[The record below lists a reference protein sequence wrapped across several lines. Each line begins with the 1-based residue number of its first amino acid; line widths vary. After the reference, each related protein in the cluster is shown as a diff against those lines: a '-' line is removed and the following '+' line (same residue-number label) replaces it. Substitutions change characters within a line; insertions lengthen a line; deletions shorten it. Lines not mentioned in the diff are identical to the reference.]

1 MLKIINGKQDKAGVG
16 ILIKDAKF
24 PAPFV
29 SGLEYSPP
37 AHGAWNIV
45 HTGMLIPES
54 HQIYICAQG
63 CLRGVVLTAAEMNV
77 SKRFSTIAI
86 RENNV
91 LDGDMEA
98 LIIDGVT
105 DIISKLSAK
114 PRAIL
119 IFTSCIHHFMGCDLE
134 LVYRILRERFLDINF
149 TDCYM
154 NPIMRK
160 SGMTPDQKMR
170 QQLYSFLKPSIVHK
184 KCINIIGNNLP
195 TEESSELA
203 RMIIENGFELK
214 DITSCTTYEEY
225 LSMAESVA
233 NISYN
238 PVAMISGDTLQTR
251 LSQKHLYLPL
261 SYGYTEIESNL
272 NQLAAYLHI
281 ETPDFTGGKAKAG
294 KALKSAK
301 EIIGDTPIAIDY
313 TATMRPIGLA
323 RLLIEHGFK
332 VVAVYVDTINEEERQ
347 DFIWMKE
354 HAPIMKLYST
364 LQVKMRFIHQNSD
377 TKSLAIGQKA
387 AYFTG
392 TTYFVNIVEGG
403 GMYGFDGI
411 CHLMH
416 LMEEAF
422 LSEKDTK
429 SLIQVKGLGC
439 CCV

>member
-1 MLKIINGKQDKAGVG
+1 MLKIVNGKQDEAGAG

-24 PAPFV
+24 PSPFV

-37 AHGAWNIV
+37 ARGAWNIV
-45 HTGMLIPES
+45 HTGMLIPKS
-54 HQIYICAQG
+54 HQIFICTQG
-63 CLRGVVLTAAEMNV
+63 CLRGVVLTAAEMNAAN
-77 SKRFSTIAI
+77 RFSTIAV

-91 LDGDMEA
+91 LDGDMES

-105 DIISKLSAK
+105 DILSKLKAK

-119 IFTSCIHHFMGCDLE
+119 IFTSCIHHFMGCDLK
-134 LVYRILRERFLDINF
+134 LVYRTLRERFPDIDF

-170 QQLYSFLKPSIVHK
+170 QQLYSLLKPVSVHK

-195 TEESSELA
+195 TEESSELV

-214 DITSCTTYEEY
+214 DITGCKTYEQY
-225 LSMAESVA
+225 LSMAESAA

-238 PVAMISGDTLQTR
+238 PVARISGDTLQTR

-261 SYGYTEIESNL
+261 SYDYAEIESNL

-281 ETPDFTGGKAKAG
+281 KTPDFTEEKAKAE

-313 TATMRPIGLA
+313 TATMRPMGLA
-323 RLLIEHGFK
+323 RLLIEHGFN
-332 VVAVYVDTINEEERQ
+332 VAAVYADTINEEERQ
-347 DFIWMKE
+347 DFIWLKE
-354 HAPIMKLYST
+354 NSPIMKLYST
-364 LQVKMRFIHQNSD
+364 VHVKMRFLSQNSH
-377 TKSLAIGQKA
+377 KKLLAIGQKA

-392 TTYFVNIVEGG
+392 TSYFVNIVEGG

-411 CHLMH
+411 YRLMQ

-422 LSEKDTK
+422 LREKDTK

-439 CCV
+439 CSL

>member
-29 SGLEYSPP
+29 SGLEYSSP

-63 CLRGVVLTAAEMNV
+63 CLRGVVLTAAEMNATN
-77 SKRFSTIAI
+77 RFSTIAI

-91 LDGDMEA
+91 LDGDMES

-105 DIISKLSAK
+105 DILSKIPKK

-119 IFTSCIHHFMGCDLE
+119 LFTSCIHHFMGCDLE
-134 LVYRILRERFLDINF
+134 LVYRTLRGRFQNIDF

-170 QQLYSFLKPSIVHK
+170 QQLYSLLKPVSVHK
-184 KCINIIGNNLP
+184 KCINIIGNNIP

-214 DITSCTTYEEY
+214 DITSCKTYEQY

-238 PVAMISGDTLQTR
+238 PVARISGDTLQTR
-251 LSQKHLYLPL
+251 LEQKHLYLPL
-261 SYGYTEIESNL
+261 SYDYSEIESNL

-281 ETPDFTGGKAKAG
+281 KTPDFTQERAKAE
-294 KALKSAK
+294 KALKSTK
-301 EIIGDTPIAIDY
+301 DIISDAPIAIDY
-313 TATMRPIGLA
+313 TATMRPLGLA
-323 RLLIEHGFK
+323 RLLIEHGFN
-332 VVAVYVDTINEEERQ
+332 VVTVFIDTINEEEMQ
-347 DFIWMKE
+347 DFIWLKE
-354 HAPIMKLYST
+354 HAPFMKLYPT
-364 LQVKMRFIHQNSD
+364 IQVKMRFFPRNSD
-377 TKSLAIGQKA
+377 KKLLAIGQKA

-392 TTYFVNIVEGG
+392 TSYFVNIVEGG

-411 CHLMH
+411 CSLMK
-416 LMEEAF
+416 LMDKAY
-422 LSEKDTK
+422 LSEKDIK
-429 SLIQVKGLGC
+429 GLIQVKGLGC
-439 CCV
+439 CCE

>member
-1 MLKIINGKQDKAGVG
+1 MLKIINGKQDETGAG
-16 ILIKDAKF
+16 ILIKDANF
-24 PAPFV
+24 PSPFV

-37 AHGAWNIV
+37 ARGAWNIV
-45 HTGMLIPES
+45 HTGMLIPKS

-63 CLRGVVLTAAEMNV
+63 CLRGVVLTAAEMNAAN
-77 SKRFSTIAI
+77 RFSTIAV

-91 LDGDMEA
+91 LDGDMET
-98 LIIDGVT
+98 LIIEGVT
-105 DIISKLSAK
+105 DILSKLRVK

-119 IFTSCIHHFMGCDLE
+119 IFTSCIHHFMGCDLQ
-134 LVYRILRERFLDINF
+134 LVYRTLGERFPDIDF

-160 SGMTPDQKMR
+160 SGITPDQKMR
-170 QQLYSFLKPSIVHK
+170 QQLYSLLKPVSKKK
-184 KCINIIGNNLP
+184 KCINIIGNNFP
-195 TEESSELA
+195 TEESSELV

-214 DITSCTTYEEY
+214 DITNCRTYEEY
-225 LSMAESVA
+225 LSMAESTV

-238 PVAMISGDTLQTR
+238 PVARISGDTLQTR

-261 SYGYTEIESNL
+261 SYGYSEIESNL
-272 NQLAAYLHI
+272 DKLAACLHI
-281 ETPDFTGGKAKAG
+281 EKPDFTEEKSKAE

-301 EIIGDTPIAIDY
+301 EIIGDTPVAIDY

-323 RLLIEHGFK
+323 RLLIEHGFNIA
-332 VVAVYVDTINEEERQ
+332 AVYIDTVNEEERK
-347 DFIWMKE
+347 DFIWLKE
-354 HAPIMKLYST
+354 NSPMMKLYST
-364 LQVKMRFIHQNSD
+364 VQVKMRFLTQNSG
-377 TKSLAIGQKA
+377 KKVLAIGQKA

-392 TTYFVNIVEGG
+392 TAYFVNIVEGG

-411 CHLMH
+411 CHLMD

-422 LSEKDTK
+422 LREKDTR

-439 CCV
+439 CSL

>member
-1 MLKIINGKQDKAGVG
+1 MIKIIHGKQDEIGEG

-29 SGLEYSPP
+29 SGLEYNSP

-63 CLRGVVLTAAEMNV
+63 CLRGVVLTAAEMNL
-77 SKRFSTIAI
+77 SNRFSTIAI

-91 LDGDMEA
+91 LDGDMES

-105 DIISKLSAK
+105 DIISKFSIK
-114 PRAIL
+114 PRVIL
-119 IFTSCIHHFMGCDLE
+119 LFTSCIHHFMGSDLE
-134 LVYRILRERFLDINF
+134 LVYRTLRKRFPNIDF

-154 NPIMRK
+154 DPIMRK
-160 SGMTPDQKMR
+160 SGMTPEQRMR
-170 QQLYSFLKPSIVHK
+170 HQLYSLLKPGSAKK

-195 TEESSELA
+195 TEDSSELS

-214 DITSCTTYEEY
+214 DITRCTTYEQY

-238 PVAMISGDTLQTR
+238 PVANISGETLQTR

-261 SYGYTEIESNL
+261 SYGYAEIESNL
-272 NQLAAYLHI
+272 NQLAAYLNI
-281 ETPDFTGGKAKAG
+281 ETPNFTQERAKAE
-294 KALKSAK
+294 KTLKSAK
-301 EIIGDTPIAIDY
+301 EVIGDTPIAIDY
-313 TATMRPIGLA
+313 TATMRPVGLA
-323 RLLIEHGFK
+323 RLLIEHGFN
-332 VVAVYVDTINEEERQ
+332 VVAVYVDTINEEEKQ

-354 HAPIMKLYST
+354 HAPIMKLYPT
-364 LQVKMRFIHQNSD
+364 LQVRMRFIHKSSD
-377 TKSLAIGQKA
+377 EKLLAIGQKA

-392 TTYFVNIVEGG
+392 TSYFVNIVEGG

-411 CHLMH
+411 CHLIQ

-422 LSEKDTK
+422 FSEKDTK

>member
-1 MLKIINGKQDKAGVG
+1 MLKIINGKQDETGAG

-24 PAPFV
+24 PSPFV
-29 SGLEYSPP
+29 SGLEYSTP
-37 AHGAWNIV
+37 ARGAWNIV
-45 HTGMLIPES
+45 HTGMLIPKS

-63 CLRGVVLTAAEMNV
+63 CLRGVVLTAAEMNAAN
-77 SKRFSTIAI
+77 RFSTIAV

-105 DIISKLSAK
+105 DILSKLKVK

-119 IFTSCIHHFMGCDLE
+119 IFTSCIHHFMGCDLN
-134 LVYRILRERFLDINF
+134 LVYRTLRERFPDIDF

-170 QQLYSFLKPSIVHK
+170 QQLYSLLKPVSKNK

-195 TEESSELA
+195 TEESSELV
-203 RMIIENGFELK
+203 RIIIENGFELK
-214 DITSCTTYEEY
+214 DITNCRTYEEY
-225 LSMAESVA
+225 LSMAESTV

-238 PVAMISGDTLQTR
+238 PVARISGDTLQTR
-251 LSQKHLYLPL
+251 LNQKHLYLPL
-261 SYGYTEIESNL
+261 SYGYEEIESNL

-281 ETPDFTGGKAKAG
+281 EKPDLKEEKSKAE

-301 EIIGDTPIAIDY
+301 EIIGDTSIAIDY

-323 RLLIEHGFK
+323 RLLIEHGFN
-332 VVAVYVDTINEEERQ
+332 VAAVYIDTINEEERK
-347 DFIWMKE
+347 DFIWLKE
-354 HAPIMKLYST
+354 NSPNLKLYST
-364 LQVKMRFIHQNSD
+364 VQVKMRFLSQNSG
-377 TKSLAIGQKA
+377 KKLLAIGQKA

-392 TTYFVNIVEGG
+392 TGYFVNIVEGG

-411 CHLMH
+411 CHLMDI
-416 LMEEAF
+416 MEEAF
-422 LSEKDTK
+422 LKEKDTK
-429 SLIQVKGLGC
+429 SLIQIKGLGC
-439 CCV
+439 CSA

>member
-1 MLKIINGKQDKAGVG
+1 MLKIINGKQDETGAG
-16 ILIKDAKF
+16 ILIKDANF
-24 PAPFV
+24 PSPFV

-37 AHGAWNIV
+37 ARGAWNIV
-45 HTGMLIPES
+45 HTGMLIPKS

-63 CLRGVVLTAAEMNV
+63 CLRGVVLTAAEMNAAN
-77 SKRFSTIAI
+77 RFSTIAV

-91 LDGDMEA
+91 LNGDMET
-98 LIIDGVT
+98 LIIEGVT
-105 DIISKLSAK
+105 DILSKLKAK

-119 IFTSCIHHFMGCDLE
+119 IFTSCIHHFMGCDLQ
-134 LVYRILRERFLDINF
+134 LVYRTLGERFPDIDF

-160 SGMTPDQKMR
+160 SGITPDQKMR
-170 QQLYSFLKPSIVHK
+170 QQLYSLLKPICKNK
-184 KCINIIGNNLP
+184 KCINIIGNNFP
-195 TEESSELA
+195 TEESSELV

-214 DITSCTTYEEY
+214 DITNCRTYEEY
-225 LSMAESVA
+225 LSMAESTV

-238 PVAMISGDTLQTR
+238 PVARISGDTLQTR

-261 SYGYTEIESNL
+261 SYGYSEIESNL
-272 NQLAAYLHI
+272 DKLAACLHI
-281 ETPDFTGGKAKAG
+281 EKPDFTEEKSKAE

-301 EIIGDTPIAIDY
+301 EIIGDTPVAIDY

-323 RLLIEHGFK
+323 RLLIEHGFN
-332 VVAVYVDTINEEERQ
+332 VAAVYIDTVNEEERK
-347 DFIWMKE
+347 DFIWLKE
-354 HAPIMKLYST
+354 NSPMMKLYST
-364 LQVKMRFIHQNSD
+364 VQVKMRFLTQNSG
-377 TKSLAIGQKA
+377 KKVLAIGQKA

-392 TTYFVNIVEGG
+392 TAYFVNIVEGG

-411 CHLMH
+411 CHLMD

-422 LSEKDTK
+422 LREKDTR

-439 CCV
+439 CSV